1 MSLIWY
7 SNVTGAYA
15 VSFCFFLFAR
25 FQSIYIYIYIPVACS
40 LILVCPVLVSLP
52 ALHSPV
58 QCVIDIP
65 ILLPPPGFLPSIDP
79 LQRLLQPEF
88 QPWEAMADSLPSLLA
103 VGQARKPLASL
114 PDMPIGWS
122 SCF

>member
-40 LILVCPVLVSLP
+40 LILVCPVLTRTSQSRAVCHRYPDLAP
-52 ALHSPV
+52 APRFLAVYRPSAATTATGVPTV
-58 QCVIDIP
+58 GGDGR
-65 ILLPPPGFLPSIDP
+65 LPPFSSRGRPG
-79 LQRLLQPEF
+79 
-88 QPWEAMADSLPSLLA
+88 
-103 VGQARKPLASL
+103 
-114 PDMPIGWS
+114 
-122 SCF
+122 